1 MNDDALNQR
10 LERISTKV
18 SAGGSET
25 VTTRK
30 LLGWFNAQRRR
41 PRVVAHMRS
50 RLGRLHL
57 STEPDFELAGI
68 DDKLAFKCEKP
79 LYAARFE
86 EAANILRE
94 GKESPERVTVR
105 QILRWFGKERRGVQI
120 TALINA
126 ALEEHGLVTV
136 PDFQDVHVD
145 AEVTFELRS
154 SSPSEQGATAVASTS
169 TPTVAEV
176 ADDSPLEDATFR
188 VGTLATRTLHHIKPG
203 QELNRA
209 VTCMM
214 MQDISHLPVM
224 PNERRVDGVVTWKAI
239 TQYVAISGGSLSD
252 PVEKAMQPAVIVA
265 ASEPFFRV
273 LPQIIDSNYVLVKD
287 VRNVVAGIV
296 TKADANRRFH
306 ELTEPFLL
314 LSEIE
319 NHIRRLLDKGAFS
332 REELAATSEEG
343 SANAL
348 TSLHDLS
355 FGDYVRILQQPAN
368 WARLEL
374 PAALSRQEFSTQ
386 LDNVRQVR
394 NDVMHFEPDSPS
406 PEQLDVLRKFAK
418 LLRSLRERGAF

>member
-1 MNDDALNQR
+1 M
-10 LERISTKV
+10 
-18 SAGGSET
+18 
-25 VTTRK
+25 
-30 LLGWFNAQRRR
+30 
-41 PRVVAHMRS
+41 
-50 RLGRLHL
+50 
-57 STEPDFELAGI
+57 
-68 DDKLAFKCEKP
+68 
-79 LYAARFE
+79 
-86 EAANILRE
+86 
-94 GKESPERVTVR
+94 
-105 QILRWFGKERRGVQI
+105 
-120 TALINA
+120 
-126 ALEEHGLVTV
+126 

-145 AEVTFELRS
+145 ADVAFELRPAS
-154 SSPSEQGATAVASTS
+154 ANELGSTAVASPS
-169 TPTVAEV
+169 MSPVAEV

-188 VGTLATRTLHHIKPG
+188 VGTLATGTLHHIKPG

-224 PNERRVDGVVTWKAI
+224 PNERRVEGVVTWKAI

-273 LPQIIDSNYVLVKD
+273 LPQIIESNYVLVKD
-287 VRNVVAGIV
+287 GRNVVAGIV
-296 TKADANRRFH
+296 TKADANKRFY

-343 SANAL
+343 SAGEL
-348 TSLHDLS
+348 ESLHDLA
-355 FGDYVRILQQPAN
+355 FGDYVRILQEPAN

-374 PAALSRQEFSTQ
+374 PAALSRQEFSAQ
-386 LDNVRQVR
+386 LDKVRQVR

-406 PEQLDVLRKFAK
+406 AEQLDALRKFAK